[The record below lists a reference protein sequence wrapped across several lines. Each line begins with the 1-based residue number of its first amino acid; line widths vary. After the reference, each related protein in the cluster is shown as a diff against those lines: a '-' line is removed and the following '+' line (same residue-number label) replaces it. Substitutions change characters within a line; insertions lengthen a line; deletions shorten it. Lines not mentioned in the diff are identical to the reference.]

1 MKWILNST
9 VNSLPTLSNLKTWCK
24 VVSDKCK
31 LCGWK
36 QTLKHITSGCRK
48 ANGGQNDHRSSTIT
62 DGPSVIGRIKRLTD
76 GEMADAFH
84 NLFRFVHKRAK
95 F

>member
-1 MKWILNST
+1 MTFGRTKNNFATRGNSKLVQSEFSKYT
-9 VNSLPTLSNLKTWCK
+9 VLVL
-24 VVSDKCK
+24 
-31 LCGWK
+31 
-36 QTLKHITSGCRK
+36 HIPMV
-48 ANGGQNDHRSSTIT
+48 NGGQNDHRSSTIT

-84 NLFRFVHKRAK
+84 NFVRFVHKRAK

>member
-1 MKWILNST
+1 MDQPEIHRSPL
-9 VNSLPTLSNLKTWCK
+9 
-24 VVSDKCK
+24 
-31 LCGWK
+31 
-36 QTLKHITSGCRK
+36 H
-48 ANGGQNDHRSSTIT
+48 NGGQNDHRSSTIT

-84 NLFRFVHKRAK
+84 NLFRFLHKRAK